1 LLFYETRALTFVCF
15 VKFSIKYTR
24 KMKQIFFAL
33 KIMCVKARMKKNR
46 EEFLFCVT
54 ICFILH
60 RNKRNVEE
68 VEIIVRLRELFSS
81 MNALASIKRNAKVC
95 FLHFILNKQDPS
107 IRHFHSACY
116 CIHLRY
122 YQAIGCYRYISKRA
136 KKTLKYNNR
145 KCNFVNDSYL
155 SIIYVYAQIVYIK
168 HHIRFVRLLMLS
180 VEKNQ

>member
-33 KIMCVKARMKKNR
+33 KIMCVKARMKKKSR
-46 EEFLFCVT
+46 RILFCVT

-136 KKTLKYNNR
+136 KNLCLRANCIHKTSHQICTFADVISREESIN
-145 KCNFVNDSYL
+145 L
-155 SIIYVYAQIVYIK
+155 SIIIMKLIK
-168 HHIRFVRLLMLS
+168 S
-180 VEKNQ
+180 VVLE